1 MEHTTISLEQAG
13 ELIRTIELSG
23 VPSLVRLTSND
34 ENQIK
39 RVMDAG
45 ATGVVVP
52 MVKNV
57 EDAKSAVAAIHYP
70 PLGNRGVGLARA
82 QKYGEAFQE
91 YLKWQSD
98 ANDGPVVVVQ
108 IEHIDAVNNLKNILS
123 VEGVDAFIIGPY
135 DLSCS
140 MGIPGEFIIPQ
151 RITNAD
157 SYYPYTAGFR
167 WLSKESGLHRN
178 VLARVLRTEGIPVS
192 SGLPRLMSDN
202 PIFQNQLAYGKHS
215 CPFDCHLYKRRGL
228 YAVPDLPNA
237 TRLQE
242 EEYIGF
248 FQIGWPN
255 TKNDIDDIIKGIHK
269 VLKNKKRLAQEPVHS
284 TSNFISGR

>member
-1 MEHTTISLEQAG
+1 MNNNSLKEKIQSGELTIGSWITLGNTGIAEILANAGYDWLVVDLEHTTISLEQAG

-82 QKYGEAFQE
+82 QKYGNAFQE

-140 MGIPGEFIIPQ
+140 MGIPGEFNNPKFKQVIESIIS
-151 RITNAD
+151 ISNEMNAV
-157 SYYPYTAGFR
+157 
-167 WLSKESGLHRN
+167 SGLH
-178 VLARVLRTEGIPVS
+178 VVE
-192 SGLPRLMSDN
+192 
-202 PIFQNQLAYGKHS
+202 
-215 CPFDCHLYKRRGL
+215 
-228 YAVPDLPNA
+228 PDLLKLDEA
-237 TRLQE
+237 IK
-242 EEYIGF
+242 IGHKF
-248 FQIGWPN
+248 IAYSV
-255 TKNDIDDIIKGIHK
+255 DIRMLAVMAKSGVDRIK
-269 VLKNKKRLAQEPVHS
+269 RQ
-284 TSNFISGR
+284 

>member
-1 MEHTTISLEQAG
+1 MNNNSLKEKIQSGELTIGSWITLGNTGIAEILANAGYDWLVVDLEHTTISLEQAG

-82 QKYGEAFQE
+82 QKYGNAFQE

-140 MGIPGEFIIPQ
+140 MGIPGEFNNPKFKQVVESIIS
-151 RITNAD
+151 ISNEMNAV
-157 SYYPYTAGFR
+157 
-167 WLSKESGLHRN
+167 SGLH
-178 VLARVLRTEGIPVS
+178 VVE
-192 SGLPRLMSDN
+192 
-202 PIFQNQLAYGKHS
+202 
-215 CPFDCHLYKRRGL
+215 
-228 YAVPDLPNA
+228 PDLLKLDEA
-237 TRLQE
+237 IKMGHKFIA
-242 EEYIGF
+242 YSV
-248 FQIGWPN
+248 
-255 TKNDIDDIIKGIHK
+255 DIRMLAVMAKSGVDRIK
-269 VLKNKKRLAQEPVHS
+269 RQ
-284 TSNFISGR
+284 

>member
-1 MEHTTISLEQAG
+1 MQLKQKLINKQLTIGSWITLGNTGIAEILANAGYDWLVVDLEHTTISLEQAG

-140 MGIPGEFIIPQ
+140 MGIPGEFNNPKFKQVIESIIS
-151 RITNAD
+151 ISNEMNAV
-157 SYYPYTAGFR
+157 
-167 WLSKESGLHRN
+167 SGLH
-178 VLARVLRTEGIPVS
+178 VVE
-192 SGLPRLMSDN
+192 
-202 PIFQNQLAYGKHS
+202 
-215 CPFDCHLYKRRGL
+215 
-228 YAVPDLPNA
+228 PDLLKLDEA
-237 TRLQE
+237 IKMGHKFIA
-242 EEYIGF
+242 YSV
-248 FQIGWPN
+248 
-255 TKNDIDDIIKGIHK
+255 DIRMLAVMAKSGVDRIK
-269 VLKNKKRLAQEPVHS
+269 RQ
-284 TSNFISGR
+284 